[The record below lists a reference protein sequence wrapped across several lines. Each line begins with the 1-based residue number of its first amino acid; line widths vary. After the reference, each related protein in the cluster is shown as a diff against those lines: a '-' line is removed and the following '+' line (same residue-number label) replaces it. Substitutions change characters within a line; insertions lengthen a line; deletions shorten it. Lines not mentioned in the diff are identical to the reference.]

1 MRTLR
6 ALVIKDLKLFRSDRR
21 SLIVVVV
28 MPMLL
33 SLLFGFIFRSQKE
46 GGASLHLRSRV
57 VDLDRSPGAERLA
70 LALARNPILTA
81 RPATRAEAEKL
92 LQDSDID
99 VAFIIPAGFVAAA
112 ASARVAGHA
121 SRPEITVVSDPS
133 SRSAAGIAEG
143 ILQRTVAAT
152 LGPDLGADFARCADQ
167 QPPYATR
174 QASISGGDAAYDG
187 AAHALAG
194 MGVQF
199 IMIGGLDGAVMMLT
213 ERQRGL
219 FRRLKAAPI
228 SRWLV
233 IGSRLLSGAI
243 IGFAVV
249 LLLYAFGS
257 MTMHVGIK
265 GSRAGFVLVA
275 AGFALM
281 SSALGLLISSFGRT
295 PQATRGAGIVVIL
308 VATMLSGA
316 WLPAFLFPT
325 WLQRATL
332 FVPSR
337 WAVDGL
343 DAMSWRGL
351 GLQAALAPAGVL
363 ALSALVFAA
372 LAAARF
378 RWEE

>member
-6 ALVIKDLKLFRSDRR
+6 ALVIKDLKIFRSDRR
-21 SLIVVVV
+21 SLIVVVA

-33 SLLFGFIFRSQKE
+33 SLLFGFIFRSQKD
-46 GGASLHLRSRV
+46 GGTSLHLRSRV

-70 LALARNPILTA
+70 AALARNPILTA
-81 RPATRAEAEKL
+81 LPATRAEAEKL

-99 VAFIIPAGFVAAA
+99 VAIIIPAGFVAAA
-112 ASARVAGHA
+112 ASAQVGGHG

-152 LGPDLGADFARCADQ
+152 LGPDLGDDFARCAGQ
-167 QPPYATR
+167 QPPFATR

-228 SRWLV
+228 SRWLI

-243 IGFAVV
+243 IGFLVV

-257 MTMHVGIK
+257 VTMHVGIK
-265 GSRAGFVLVA
+265 GSRVGFVLVA

-363 ALSALVFAA
+363 ALSAIVFAA

>member
-1 MRTLR
+1 
-6 ALVIKDLKLFRSDRR
+6 
-21 SLIVVVV
+21 
-28 MPMLL
+28 
-33 SLLFGFIFRSQKE
+33 
-46 GGASLHLRSRV
+46 
-57 VDLDRSPGAERLA
+57 
-70 LALARNPILTA
+70 
-81 RPATRAEAEKL
+81 
-92 LQDSDID
+92 
-99 VAFIIPAGFVAAA
+99 
-112 ASARVAGHA
+112 
-121 SRPEITVVSDPS
+121 
-133 SRSAAGIAEG
+133 
-143 ILQRTVAAT
+143 
-152 LGPDLGADFARCADQ
+152 
-167 QPPYATR
+167 
-174 QASISGGDAAYDG
+174 
-187 AAHALAG
+187 

-243 IGFAVV
+243 IGFLVV

-257 MTMHVGIK
+257 VTMHVGIK

-363 ALSALVFAA
+363 ALSAIVFAA